1 MLRSRCRLG
10 EALMRTK
17 TKQSQLSKVPFFSTQ
32 KSGYSLNVASHGSLK
47 WTMLDLFL
55 SIQLRFSKFAND
67 WIWNPSVRCRKRVL
81 YQLIQT
87 HKARI
92 LLPSNL
98 LALKGSLLWLFEKL
112 LVDKKAIRLK
122 PLNPSYTSLLLRPL
136 CHVWSTTCVRRNVR
150 RPILSK
156 WSFLVPKSNCHLH
169 ELSLSSCTDRSR
181 VQYYKTYFAI
191 TQPPSWLR

>member
-1 MLRSRCRLG
+1 
-10 EALMRTK
+10 
-17 TKQSQLSKVPFFSTQ
+17 
-32 KSGYSLNVASHGSLK
+32 
-47 WTMLDLFL
+47 MLDLFL

-81 YQLIQT
+81 YQLIQI

-92 LLPSNL
+92 LLSSNL